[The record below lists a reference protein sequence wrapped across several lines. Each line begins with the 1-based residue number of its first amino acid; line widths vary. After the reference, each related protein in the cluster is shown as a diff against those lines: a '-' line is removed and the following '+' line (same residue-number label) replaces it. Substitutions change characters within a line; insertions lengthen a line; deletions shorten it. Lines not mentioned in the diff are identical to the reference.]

1 MEEKAGAGKK
11 NEVRKEI
18 FSEIS
23 RADGLK
29 LEVLV
34 TEPPEGRGLRGI
46 LQISHGMCEHKE
58 RYLDFMEYISSLGFA
73 CLIHDHRGHGASV
86 RAEGDLGY
94 MYGGGAA
101 ALLADL
107 HQLTGT
113 ARERW
118 PGLPVVLFGHS
129 MGSLAARCYAKRWDN
144 ELHELILCGPPGK
157 NPAVGIGKLLAHT
170 EKLFRGGRHASRLLQ
185 GLSFG
190 TYAKKFAKE
199 GSSFA
204 WICADPE
211 TVAAY
216 EKDPGCGFVFTD
228 DGFLTLFELMEDTYS
243 LKGWRCSK
251 PDLPVLFIG
260 GADDPCIGGVRKFR
274 QELECLRLAGYRN
287 VKGKLYPGLRH
298 EILNENCR
306 YDIYMDIGK
315 YITKNF

>member
-1 MEEKAGAGKK
+1 MGEKAGAGKK

-94 MYGGGAA
+94 MYGGGAS

-144 ELHELILCGPPGK
+144 ELHELILCGPPG
-157 NPAVGIGKLLAHT
+157 
-170 EKLFRGGRHASRLLQ
+170 
-185 GLSFG
+185 
-190 TYAKKFAKE
+190 
-199 GSSFA
+199 
-204 WICADPE
+204 
-211 TVAAY
+211 
-216 EKDPGCGFVFTD
+216 
-228 DGFLTLFELMEDTYS
+228 
-243 LKGWRCSK
+243 
-251 PDLPVLFIG
+251 
-260 GADDPCIGGVRKFR
+260 
-274 QELECLRLAGYRN
+274 
-287 VKGKLYPGLRH
+287 
-298 EILNENCR
+298 
-306 YDIYMDIGK
+306 
-315 YITKNF
+315 